1 MYHPG
6 NKYMLADDLQ
16 THIMQSNMIL
26 ALNLEN
32 DKRLNGIEV
41 KDRNRNHKD
50 I

>member
-16 THIMQSNMIL
+16 THIMPSNMIL
-26 ALNLEN
+26 EIE
-32 DKRLNGIEV
+32 RLNRIEV
-41 KDRNRNHKD
+41 IDRNRNHKD

>member
-16 THIMQSNMIL
+16 THVMPSNMIL
-26 ALNLEN
+26 EFNLEE
-32 DKRLNGIEV
+32 RLNGIQV
-41 KDRNRNHKD
+41 KDRNRTHKD